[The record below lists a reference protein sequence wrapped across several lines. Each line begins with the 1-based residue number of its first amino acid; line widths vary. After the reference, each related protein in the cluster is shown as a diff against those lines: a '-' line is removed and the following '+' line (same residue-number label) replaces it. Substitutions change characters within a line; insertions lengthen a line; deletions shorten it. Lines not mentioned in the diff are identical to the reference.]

1 MDDDYDSEES
11 ENDIVSI
18 EETYKEVGQYKTQI
32 SPAKPNQMTVI
43 EEEEVEDS
51 ILQSNFNSQLA
62 ANVTLNSQNMRTKK
76 HESSDLKNSDLSAVM
91 EEYDARVQYQ

>member
-1 MDDDYDSEES
+1 MMEKNSDDYDSEES

-32 SPAKPNQMTVI
+32 SPPKTNHMTVI

-51 ILQSNFNSQLA
+51 ILQSNFNS
-62 ANVTLNSQNMRTKK
+62 
-76 HESSDLKNSDLSAVM
+76 
-91 EEYDARVQYQ
+91 

>member
-1 MDDDYDSEES
+1 MEKNSDDYDSQES

-32 SPAKPNQMTVI
+32 SPPKPNHMTVI

-51 ILQSNFNSQLA
+51 ILQSNFNS
-62 ANVTLNSQNMRTKK
+62 
-76 HESSDLKNSDLSAVM
+76 
-91 EEYDARVQYQ
+91 